1 MKAVE
6 GDGRTLWSLGDVGI
20 ANMAQKTKDGG
31 DAEGLGS
38 RQGEPTDRGDSDY
51 EVVDEAMT
59 DELFSLLL
67 MERERV
73 YLSF

>member
-1 MKAVE
+1 
-6 GDGRTLWSLGDVGI
+6 
-20 ANMAQKTKDGG
+20 MAQKTKDGG
-31 DAEGLGS
+31 DADGLGS